1 MEKIMIYV
9 NDKLPIIIAYL
20 IIFAEIVGQML
31 LKKFFNKEKG
41 FLHTKVKTAC
51 IESLRAQAARKQKS
65 LNTKERNGT
74 KREPNCITH
83 NNTGKKTNQN
93 RKSLKALCKNR
104 RNTKR
109 RNKTEYITN

>member
-41 FLHTKVKTAC
+41 FLHTKVKTAFD
-51 IESLRAQAARKQKS
+51 SLGAARDE
-65 LNTKERNGT
+65 LEHERAEWNKERAELHNTINAQEKRLNKIERALKRYAKTGETPKEET
-74 KREPNCITH
+74 KPNT
-83 NNTGKKTNQN
+83 
-93 RKSLKALCKNR
+93 
-104 RNTKR
+104 
-109 RNKTEYITN
+109 

>member
-41 FLHTKVKTAC
+41 FLHTKVKTASD
-51 IESLRAQAARKQKS
+51 SLSAARKE
-65 LNTKERNGT
+65 LEHERAEWNKERAELHNTINSQEKRLT
-74 KREPNCITH
+74 KIERALKRYAKTGETPKEEIKPNT
-83 NNTGKKTNQN
+83 
-93 RKSLKALCKNR
+93 
-104 RNTKR
+104 
-109 RNKTEYITN
+109 